1 MWRGVSKDLIFVAIF
16 MLKCLKTSVE
26 NGYYSQF
33 RLSPSRMERKRTAH
47 TDDPLMMYYLSSYSI
62 SNQVR
67 RHQDLENS
75 GDSTEFTLLLLRQS
89 RHWSIPLQTKPYLF
103 DSAHLSQSESLPTE
117 TAEAKTHGS

>member
-1 MWRGVSKDLIFVAIF
+1 M
-16 MLKCLKTSVE
+16 SVE
-26 NGYYSQF
+26 NGYRSQF
-33 RLSPSRMERKRTAH
+33 RLSPSKMERKRTAH
-47 TDDPLMMYYLSSYSI
+47 TDDPLIMYYLSSYFI

-75 GDSTEFTLLLLRQS
+75 GDSTEFTLLHLRQS

-103 DSAHLSQSESLPTE
+103 DSAHLSQSQSRPTD